1 MSAAA
6 PAAAAPSRRHQHR
19 WNLEEIREVYR
30 ICRDTPNKAEALRAL
45 RTRFS
50 DTNEYT
56 DGALKFVR
64 KRYEKRNDSSYLEE
78 FVPGEN
84 TAAFGSQG
92 KIYDNV
98 WAEQDWRRRA
108 AEPAAAAVEADAAPA
123 APAAPAP
130 PAAFVELDPAN
141 NAGDIYLIR
150 IRALEARLEEAEHRA
165 REARRRELN
174 ILIFL
179 KRAQITHVRFVPHLF
194 PIVHYEEELRILEE
208 ELATL

>member
-6 PAAAAPSRRHQHR
+6 PFRRHQHR

-30 ICRDTPNKAEALRAL
+30 ICRDTPNKAEALRVL

-64 KRYEKRNDSSYLEE
+64 KRYEKRNDGSYLEE
-78 FVPGEN
+78 FVPGQN

-98 WAEQDWRRRA
+98 WSEQDWRRRA
-108 AEPAAAAVEADAAPA
+108 VAEEPAAPAAAAVAVAEAAPA
-123 APAAPAP
+123 APAL

-141 NAGDIYLIR
+141 NAGDVNLIR

-165 REARRRELN
+165 REARRRELH

-194 PIVHYEEELRILEE
+194 PILHYEEELRILEE

>member
-45 RTRFS
+45 RTRFP
-50 DTNEYT
+50 DNREYT

-64 KRYEKRNDSSYLEE
+64 KRYEKRNDGSYLEE

-98 WAEQDWRRRA
+98 WSEQDWRRRVT
-108 AEPAAAAVEADAAPA
+108 ESAAAPDVPVV
-123 APAAPAP
+123 PAP

-141 NAGDIYLIR
+141 NAGDGPLIR
-150 IRALEARLEEAEHRA
+150 IRMLEARLEEAEHRA
-165 REARRRELN
+165 REARRRELH

-194 PIVHYEEELRILEE
+194 PIAHYEEELRILEE

>member
-6 PAAAAPSRRHQHR
+6 PPRRHQHR

-64 KRYEKRNDSSYLEE
+64 KRYEKRNDGSYLEE
-78 FVPGEN
+78 FVPGQS

-98 WAEQDWRRRA
+98 WSEQDWRRRA
-108 AEPAAAAVEADAAPA
+108 AEPAAPAAAVAVAEAA
-123 APAAPAP
+123 

-141 NAGDIYLIR
+141 NAGDGLLIR
-150 IRALEARLEEAEHRA
+150 IRMLEARLEEAEHRA
-165 REARRRELN
+165 RETRRRELH